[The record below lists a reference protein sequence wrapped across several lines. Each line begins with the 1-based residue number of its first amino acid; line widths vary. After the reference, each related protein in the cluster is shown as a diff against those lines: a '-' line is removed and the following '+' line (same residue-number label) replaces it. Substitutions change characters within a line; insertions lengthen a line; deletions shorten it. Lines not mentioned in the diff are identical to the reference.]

1 MKHVVL
7 LTHGRLCEGF
17 ASALQVIS
25 GMENSLTLISME
37 AQDSPETMTQRVK
50 QVLDSFPAEDPL
62 ILMTDI
68 PVGSTTQIAIPFLE
82 TFPNLYILTGLNLGL
97 LLEITLNPME
107 GDISAILREAVEAS
121 RQTLLFINDQL
132 DSNEE

>member
-1 MKHVVL
+1 M
-7 LTHGRLCEGF
+7 
-17 ASALQVIS
+17 
-25 GMENSLTLISME
+25 
-37 AQDSPETMTQRVK
+37 
-50 QVLDSFPAEDPL
+50 
-62 ILMTDI
+62 
-68 PVGSTTQIAIPFLE
+68 
-82 TFPNLYILTGLNLGL
+82 NLGL